1 MPTTPA
7 TVDKSQPQKVS
18 PRPPLPSRRAKLP
31 GTPSFRRNRRFTAPA
46 QRDLAV
52 DFRRRR
58 ASSDLAVT
66 TIATVVSL
74 RIVPTRFPS
83 LPCLVASP
91 RSKSLTRYR
100 AASPL
105 PSSSIPVA
113 TPRRTAVLWSLARV
127 PWVPRRLSPVPCP
140 ASHCSAGARRRRHA
154 AARAR
159 ACRAPSKPASGPG
172 QPRGPSCSGLVPL
185 LGTLGWVYLAPICV
199 YPELNQIKISV
210 NFKNA

>member
-1 MPTTPA
+1 MPRTNPNPSRHRVRA
-7 TVDKSQPQKVS
+7 PRRRAIAGVS
-18 PRPPLPSRRAKLP
+18 SYPRPIARA
-31 GTPSFRRNRRFTAPA
+31 GTCASTSSTAPLSHA
-46 QRDLAV
+46 SRDAV
-52 DFRRRR
+52 VSSKSSIHRTGIARPRRRFRRRR

-66 TIATVVSL
+66 AIATVVSL

-105 PSSSIPVA
+105 PSSSIPVTA
-113 TPRRTAVLWSLARV
+113 LRRTAVLWSLARV
-127 PWVPRRLSPVPCP
+127 LWVPLRPSPFPCP
-140 ASHCSAGARRRRHA
+140 ASHYRAGARRRRHA

-185 LGTLGWVYLAPICV
+185 LGTLAGCT
-199 YPELNQIKISV
+199 
-210 NFKNA
+210 